1 MDGGVAF
8 AGFLYFSTK
17 ENMAINPGRRE
28 FLASIAAVS
37 LFPLEE
43 EKPELIL
50 HNGNIVTVNTREPRA
65 QAVAISRGRILAVG
79 SDADVLHLATAGSRK
94 INLGGKTVLPGFIDA
109 HSHPAMAGGMHL
121 RMVDC
126 DLRSISAIQAALR
139 ERATKTPAGE
149 WVLGFKYDDTKT
161 SDGRPLS
168 ISDLDAAVPD
178 HPVQIEHRGGHTAY
192 CNSLAFQKAGI
203 SDKTPD
209 PAGGKIDHDPATGKL
224 NGRVAESARDI
235 LDKAIPQTLTRDD
248 HREGVKLISKMLAKT
263 GITSAHEAQGTP
275 TDLLAYQDAH
285 EAGELLYRAYCFIN
299 YRYIDA
305 MIAAGVRTGL
315 GDDWVRVGAMKLVC
329 DGSISERTARLS
341 TAYEGRPND
350 FGILVM
356 TEDELYSYG
365 RKAHLAGWQIGTHA
379 NGDVGIAT
387 TLRVYER
394 LQRENPRHDP
404 RFRLEH
410 CTVIND
416 DLVRRIKA
424 LGAIPTPFSTY
435 VYYHG
440 EKMKYY
446 GAERLNHMFA
456 LRTFLDAGIRA
467 TQASDYPPGEFI
479 PMMALQSEVT
489 RTDMKGNVWGPK
501 QKITVEEAIR
511 VGTIN
516 GAYASYEENLKG
528 SLEAGKVADLV
539 VLGRDPLKEDPSS
552 LVSIPVERTMAGG
565 RWTFEA

>member
-1 MDGGVAF
+1 MTDGE
-8 AGFLYFSTK
+8 T
-17 ENMAINPGRRE
+17 RRE
-28 FLASIAAVS
+28 FLSSVVAFS
-37 LFPLEE
+37 LFPLEQ
-43 EKPELIL
+43 EKPDLIL
-50 HNGNIVTVNTREPRA
+50 HNGHVATMNPSEPVA
-65 QAVAISRGRILAVG
+65 EAVAISRGRFFAVG
-79 SDADVLHLATAGSRK
+79 KNADVLNLAAPGVRK
-94 INLGGKTVLPGFIDA
+94 MDLSGKTVLPGFIDA
-109 HSHPAMAGGMHL
+109 HSHPAAAGLSHL

-139 ERATKTPAGE
+139 ERAAKTPAGA

-203 SDKTPD
+203 DDKTPD
-209 PAGGKIDHDPATGKL
+209 PAGGKIDHHPATGKL
-224 NGRVAESARDI
+224 NGRVAESAREI

-299 YRYIDA
+299 YRHIDSL
-305 MIAAGVRTGL
+305 IAAGVRTGL

-379 NGDVGIAT
+379 NGDVGIDT

-410 CTVIND
+410 CTMIND
-416 DLVRRIKA
+416 DLVARVAA

-456 LRTFLDAGIRA
+456 LRSFLDAGIRA

-489 RTDMKGNVWGPK
+489 RTDTKGNVWGPK
-501 QKITVEEAIR
+501 QKITLEEAIR

-528 SLEAGKVADLV
+528 SLEAGKLADLV
-539 VLGRDPLKEDPSS
+539 VLGRDPLKENPST
-552 LVSIPVERTMAGG
+552 LISIPVERTMAGG

>member
-1 MDGGVAF
+1 MA
-8 AGFLYFSTK
+8 K
-17 ENMAINPGRRE
+17 ELARRE
-28 FLASIAAVS
+28 FLGTLAAFS
-37 LFPLEE
+37 LFPLEQ
-43 EKPELIL
+43 EKPELIF
-50 HNGNIVTVNTREPRA
+50 HNGNIVTMNGREPRA
-65 QAVAISRGRILAVG
+65 QALAISRGRIAGVG
-79 SDADVLHLATAGSRK
+79 SDADILNLAGGGTK
-94 INLGGKTVLPGFIDA
+94 KVDLGAKTVLPGFIDA
-109 HSHPAMAGGMHL
+109 HSHPALAGVMHL

-139 ERATKTPAGE
+139 KRAAKSSPGE

-161 SDGRPLS
+161 EDGRPLTAG
-168 ISDLDAAVPD
+168 DLDSAVPD
-178 HPVQIEHRGGHTAY
+178 HPVQVEHRGGHTVY

-203 SDKTPD
+203 DNQTPD
-209 PAGGKIDHDPATGKL
+209 PPGGKIDHDPATGKL
-224 NGRVAESARDI
+224 SGRVAERARD
-235 LDKAIPQTLTRDD
+235 LFDKVIPHNLTRDD

-275 TDLLAYQDAH
+275 VDLLAYQDARDS
-285 EAGELLYRAYCFIN
+285 GELLYRVYCFVN
-299 YRYIDA
+299 YRYIDS
-305 MIAAGVRTGL
+305 MIEAGVRTGL

-341 TAYEGRPND
+341 TPYEGRPND
-350 FGILVM
+350 YGILVM
-356 TEDELYSYG
+356 SEEELYQYG

-379 NGDVGIAT
+379 NGDVGIDT

-394 LQRENPRHDP
+394 LQRESPRRDA

-416 DLVRRIKA
+416 DLVARIKA

-440 EKMKYY
+440 EKMRYY
-446 GAERLNHMFA
+446 GSERLNRMFA

-489 RTDMKGNVWGPK
+489 RTDTKGNVWGPK
-501 QKITVEEAIR
+501 QRITVEEAIR
-511 VGTIN
+511 VGTIH

-528 SLEAGKVADLV
+528 SLEPGKVADLV
-539 VLGRDPLKEDPSS
+539 VLGRNPLKEDPST
-552 LVSIPVERTMAGG
+552 LISIPVERTMAGG
-565 RWTFEA
+565 RWTFES